1 MKINSFN
8 DVFVRLETIDG
19 QLFDGEAA
27 HESVSYCEHEY
38 GRAEEALNIDHWVF
52 YRSDIR
58 SVTLLEGP
66 PAFWLGRPL
75 HCMHLAPAPFE
86 KIERGEK
93 TIELRLN
100 DLKRQA
106 IRVGDV
112 IRFEEIGGWED
123 VCYVEV
129 TALHRFPSF
138 EALFAALP
146 PEKLGYAAGETPDP
160 HDMDAYYS
168 AEAQAK
174 YGALGIE
181 LALL

>member
-38 GRAEEALNIDHWVF
+38 GRAEDALNIDHWVF

-75 HCMHLAPAPFE
+75 HCMHLAPEPFE

-100 DLKRQA
+100 DSKRQA
-106 IRVGDV
+106 IRVGD
-112 IRFEEIGGWED
+112 ILRFELTTDGSELLFA
-123 VCYVEV
+123 EV
-129 TALHRFPSF
+129 KALHSYPSF
-138 EALFAALP
+138 EALYAALP
-146 PEKLGYAAGETPDP
+146 PEKLGYAPDETPDP

-168 AEAQAK
+168 AEAQAR